1 MLENNGS
8 NILTDM
14 NNGNILSYSY
24 CWYSKDLNDTIVDI
38 KNTISDDVTSFIKEL
53 TYNIEDI
60 YKWPK
65 TNTENNSTE
74 NNSFTYNLYYILVDP
89 NYIPINS
96 NEKSIPINSTEE
108 LSGKNIFKDQTI
120 DNYFK
125 NLKTNYDNYVSKNL
139 DEKNTNIIKFA
150 DDTKDTIST
159 KISELFDNKSN
170 NDIIE
175 IILPKIDGYYY
186 NKECID
192 IIKNTINIE
201 N

>member
-24 CWYSKDLNDTIVDI
+24 CWYSKDLNNIIVDI
-38 KNTISDDVTSFIKEL
+38 KNTISDDVNSFIKEL

-65 TNTENNSTE
+65 TNTENNSY
-74 NNSFTYNLYYILVDP
+74 NSFTYNLYYILIDP

-96 NEKSIPINSTEE
+96 NKDSIPINSNEE

-125 NLKTNYDNYVSKNL
+125 NLKTNYNNYVNKNL
-139 DEKNTNIIKFA
+139 DPKNTNVIIFGDNIK
-150 DDTKDTIST
+150 TTIINNI
-159 KISELFDNKSN
+159 KEIIAKQSN
-170 NDIIE
+170 NDNIIE

-186 NKECID
+186 DKECID
-192 IIKNTINIE
+192 IIKNAINGK

>member
-8 NILTDM
+8 NILTDV

-24 CWYSKDLNDTIVDI
+24 CWYSKELNDTIVDI

-74 NNSFTYNLYYILVDP
+74 NSFTYNLYYILVDP
-89 NYIPINS
+89 NYIPI
-96 NEKSIPINSTEE
+96 E
-108 LSGKNIFKDQTI
+108 SGENIFDIKSNVNNTI

-192 IIKNTINIE
+192 IIKNAINIE